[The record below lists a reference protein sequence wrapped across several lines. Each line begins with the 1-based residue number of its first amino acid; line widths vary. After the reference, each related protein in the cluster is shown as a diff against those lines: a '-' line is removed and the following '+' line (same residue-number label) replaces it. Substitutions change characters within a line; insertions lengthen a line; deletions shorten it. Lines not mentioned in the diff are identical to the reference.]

1 MPDWPDMIALLLTG
15 LLGGMLGGL
24 LGIGGSVLFIPMMT
38 EVLGA
43 DMHTAIAA
51 ALVINV
57 CVGLSST
64 LGHRGSGRIMP
75 HLLMVLVPASMVA
88 AVVGVEVGGR
98 FTGEMEVWLRRVFGA
113 FMVYIIG
120 FTIYR
125 LFRPLSADDSAPG
138 NVVGKHPSRVS
149 IALVGGL
156 KGFASGLLGI
166 GGGSVAVPTL
176 QMFCRLRLRAAIA
189 NSAAALF
196 FSCLVA
202 AIVKH
207 LSATGGMD
215 PKRAWVYVGFVAPT
229 AVIGAYAGSRWAH
242 RVGRVWIR
250 LVFVSFLGWVAYRML
265 LEA

>member
-1 MPDWPDMIALLLTG
+1 MPDWPDMTLLLATG
-15 LLGGMLGGL
+15 LVGGMLGGL
-24 LGIGGSVLFIPMMT
+24 LGIGGSVLFIPVMT

-51 ALVINV
+51 AMVINV

-64 LGHRGSGRIMP
+64 LGHRGTGRIMP
-75 HLLMVLVPASMVA
+75 HVLMVLVPASMVA

-98 FTGEMEVWLRRVFGA
+98 FTGEMEVWLRRVFGVC
-113 FMVYIIG
+113 MVYIIG

-125 LFRPLSADDSAPG
+125 MFRPLSATDSAPG
-138 NVVGKHPSRVS
+138 NVVGKHPTRVS

-166 GGGSVAVPTL
+166 GGGSVAVPAL

-196 FSCLVA
+196 FSCVVA

-207 LSATGGMD
+207 LSATEDMD
-215 PKRAWVYVGFVAPT
+215 LKRAWVYVGFVAPT
-229 AVIGAYAGSRWAH
+229 AVVGAYAGSRWAH

-250 LVFVSFLGWVAYRML
+250 LVFVLSLGWVAYRML

>member
-1 MPDWPDMIALLLTG
+1 MEYG
-15 LLGGMLGGL
+15 LLVIVGLLAGLLGGL
-24 LGIGGSVLFIPMMT
+24 LGIGGSVLFIPVMT

-51 ALVINV
+51 AMVINV

-64 LGHRGSGRIMP
+64 LGHKGTGRIMP
-75 HLLMVLVPASMVA
+75 HILMVLVPASMVA
-88 AVVGVEVGGR
+88 AIVGVEVGGR
-98 FTGEMEVWLRRVFGA
+98 FTGEMEIWLRRVFGA

-125 LFRPLSADDSAPG
+125 MFRPLSATDSAPG
-138 NVVGKHPSRVS
+138 NVVGKHPTRVS

-166 GGGSVAVPTL
+166 GGGSVAVPAL

-196 FSCLVA
+196 FSCVVA

-207 LSATGGMD
+207 LSATEDMD
-215 PKRAWVYVGFVAPT
+215 LKRAWVYVGFVAPT
-229 AVIGAYAGSRWAH
+229 AVVGAYAGSRWAH

-250 LVFVSFLGWVAYRML
+250 LVFVLSLGWVAYRML

>member
-1 MPDWPDMIALLLTG
+1 MPDWPDMTLLLATG
-15 LLGGMLGGL
+15 LVGGMLGGL
-24 LGIGGSVLFIPMMT
+24 LGIGGSVLFIPVMT

-51 ALVINV
+51 AMVINV

-64 LGHRGSGRIMP
+64 LGHRGTGRIMP
-75 HLLMVLVPASMVA
+75 HVLMVLVPASMVA

-98 FTGEMEVWLRRVFGA
+98 FTGEMEVWLRRVFGVC
-113 FMVYIIG
+113 MVYIIG

-125 LFRPLSADDSAPG
+125 MFRPLSATDSAPG

-156 KGFASGLLGI
+156 RGFASGLLGI
-166 GGGSVAVPTL
+166 GGGSVAVTAL

-196 FSCLVA
+196 FSCVVA

-207 LSATGGMD
+207 LSATEDMD
-215 PKRAWVYVGFVAPT
+215 LKRAWVYVGFVAPT
-229 AVIGAYAGSRWAH
+229 AVVGAYAGSRWAH

-250 LVFVSFLGWVAYRML
+250 LVFVLSLGWVAYRML